1 MSTLVPG
8 MDYSVLF
15 STETPSDAT
24 AAILTAL
31 YSTAATPPTS
41 FVSSGNPVA
50 DLRLAQQ
57 EQTAGIAQEARQPQ
71 VANAISA
78 FKTAVANAKDIQTA
92 LANPNVQ
99 QVLLTAN
106 GLSNYIGETALA
118 RKLFLSDP
126 YDPKSLV
133 HQFANATW
141 LDTVRTYNFAK
152 NGLAELRDPQVVSAL
167 TNGYAEVKWRQSL
180 DQATPGLANA
190 LTFLDQASSIRSVY
204 DILGNLTNF
213 EVVTSALGIPL
224 QIVNQDQSAQ
234 VSAITSRLDISKLQD
249 RRFVTNL
256 TDQYLM
262 TQQQN
267 KTSSAGSGTSLAA
280 LAVQARGLIA

>member
-8 MDYSVLF
+8 MNYSVLF

-24 AAILTAL
+24 AAILSAL
-31 YSTAATPPTS
+31 YSTAATPRTS

-50 DLRLAQQ
+50 DLKLAQQ
-57 EQTAGIAQEARQPQ
+57 EQTAGVAQEARQPQ
-71 VANAISA
+71 VANAINA

-118 RKLFLSDP
+118 QKLFLSDP

-141 LDTVRTYNFAK
+141 LDTVQTYNFAK
-152 NGLAELRDPQVVSAL
+152 NGLAELQDPQVVSAL

-204 DILGNLTNF
+204 DILGNITNF
-213 EVVTSALGIPL
+213 KVVTGALGIPL

-234 VSAITSRLDISKLQD
+234 VNAITSRLDISKLQD
-249 RRFVTNL
+249 RSYVTNL

-262 TQQQN
+262 AQQQN
-267 KTSSAGSGTSLAA
+267 KASSAGGTASLEA
-280 LAVQARGLIA
+280 LAMQASGLIV